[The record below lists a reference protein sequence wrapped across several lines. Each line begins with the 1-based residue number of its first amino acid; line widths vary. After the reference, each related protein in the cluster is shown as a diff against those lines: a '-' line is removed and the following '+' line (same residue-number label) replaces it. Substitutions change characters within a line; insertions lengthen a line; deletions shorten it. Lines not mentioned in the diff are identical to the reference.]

1 MVHCI
6 FTLQSTYNMNPIIPK
21 TALNFL
27 LQLKTNN
34 NRDWMQEHKKE
45 YLANEKALK
54 EFYISVE
61 KGLNVTDEIAAMK
74 IFRINRDIR
83 FSNDK
88 TPYNVHRSVSYS
100 RAGAQ
105 RRGGYY
111 LRLESGNSYMA
122 GGFFEPNPVDLF
134 RIRKE
139 FEMDSSEIREILA
152 QKDFK
157 KAFGNFNQEYAVKTA
172 PKGFNKDDNNIDLI
186 RLKNFFVNHHFTDKE
201 VFADDFKDNL
211 IHHYQLLR
219 PFFNYMSDVLTTD
232 LNGVSLLK

>member
-1 MVHCI
+1 M
-6 FTLQSTYNMNPIIPK
+6 TPTIPK
-21 TALNFL
+21 SSFDFL
-27 LQLKTNN
+27 LKLKENN

-45 YLANEKALK
+45 YLANEEALK
-54 EFYISVE
+54 KFYAEVE
-61 KGLNVTDEIAAMK
+61 QGLNVTDEIAKVK

-83 FSNDK
+83 FSKNK
-88 TPYNVHRSVSYS
+88 TPYNVHRSISLS

-122 GGFFEPNPVDLF
+122 GGFFNPNPADLL

-139 FEMDSSEIREILA
+139 FEMDPSEIRKILA

-157 KAFGNFNQEYAVKTA
+157 KAFGGFNQRNAVKTA
-172 PKGFNKDDNNIDLI
+172 PRGFNKEDENIDLI
-186 RLKNFFVNHHFTDKE
+186 RLKSFTVNHDFTDEE
-201 VFADDFKDNL
+201 VFAAGFKDNL
-211 IHHYQLLR
+211 IHKYKLLR

-232 LNGVSLLK
+232 LNGVSLLE

>member
-1 MVHCI
+1 
-6 FTLQSTYNMNPIIPK
+6 MNPTIPK
-21 TALNFL
+21 SAFDFL
-27 LQLKTNN
+27 LTLKVNN
-34 NRDWMQEHKKE
+34 NREWMQEHKKE
-45 YLANEKALK
+45 YLANEKILK
-54 EFYISVE
+54 QFYAAVE
-61 KGLNVTDEIAAMK
+61 KDLNIADEIAKIK

-88 TPYNVHRSVSYS
+88 TPYNFHRSISYS

-122 GGFFEPNPVDLF
+122 GGFFDPNPADLL

-139 FEMDSSEIREILA
+139 FEMDSSEIREILN

-157 KAFGNFNQEYAVKTA
+157 KAFGNFNQEYSVKTA
-172 PKGFNKDDNNIDLI
+172 PRGFDKEDKNIDLI
-186 RLKNFFVNHHFTDKE
+186 KLKNFFVNHHFKDKE
-201 VFADDFKDNL
+201 VFAPDFKENL

-232 LNGVSLLK
+232 LNGVSITE

>member
-1 MVHCI
+1 MTPTI
-6 FTLQSTYNMNPIIPK
+6 PI
-21 TALNFL
+21 AAFDFL
-27 LQLKTNN
+27 LKLKKNN
-34 NRDWMQEHKKE
+34 NREWMQEHKKE

-54 EFYISVE
+54 EFYAAVE
-61 KGLNVTDEIAAMK
+61 KGLNVTDEIATTK

-88 TPYNVHRSVSYS
+88 TPYNVHRSVSFS
-100 RAGAQ
+100 RAGAH

-122 GGFFEPNPVDLF
+122 GGFFAPEPADLL

-157 KAFGNFNQEYAVKTA
+157 RAFGNFNQEHAVKTA
-172 PKGFNKDDNNIDLI
+172 PKGFSKEAENIDLI
-186 RLKNFFVNHHFTDKE
+186 RLKSYFVKHSFTDQK
-201 VFADDFKDNL
+201 VFSNDFKDNL
-211 IHHYQLLR
+211 
-219 PFFNYMSDVLTTD
+219 
-232 LNGVSLLK
+232 